1 MTMQNNRKRLAGK
14 VAIVTGSGAGIGR
27 AEALL
32 FAAQGAKVV
41 VNDIAA
47 KDGTPIAHLVVEQI
61 RAAGGEAVA
70 TTDDVAEFPGA
81 ERLVKTA
88 LDAFGG
94 VDILVNNA
102 GITNFLPVH
111 ELTERDWDR
120 MMAVHVK
127 GSFGTIKYA
136 SPLMCKQRSGVII
149 NTGSESGLGRVFGA
163 NYCAAKEG
171 IIGLTRAVAR
181 ELGRF
186 NVRCNAIR
194 PRAATTILAGINLAR
209 FLPVMRALGRYWAG
223 NRAPK
228 LSAMDVVKPEAV
240 APLVVWLCTDAAA
253 NVNGRDFYV
262 AGNEVGLFPELEV
275 ERLFYREGGWDL
287 DALDGAARESLVG
300 DLTNRYLLQGY
311 PELQRFED

>member
-1 MTMQNNRKRLAGK
+1 MTAQNNRKRLAGK

-27 AEALL
+27 AEAML
-32 FAAQGAKVV
+32 FAAQGAKIVI
-41 VNDIAA
+41 NDIAV
-47 KDGTPIAHLVVEQI
+47 KDDTPIAHLVVEQI

-70 TTDDVAEFPGA
+70 NTDDVAEFQGA

-102 GITNFLPVH
+102 GISNFIPVY

-127 GSFGTIKYA
+127 GAFGTIRYA
-136 SPLMCKQRSGVII
+136 SPVMCKQRSGVII
-149 NTGSESGLGRVFGA
+149 NTGSESGLGRPFGA

-194 PRAATTILAGINLAR
+194 PRATTTILAGINLAR
-209 FLPVMRALGRYWAG
+209 FLPVKIGRASCR
-223 NRAPK
+223 
-228 LSAMDVVKPEAV
+228 
-240 APLVVWLCTDAAA
+240 
-253 NVNGRDFYV
+253 
-262 AGNEVGLFPELEV
+262 
-275 ERLFYREGGWDL
+275 ER
-287 DALDGAARESLVG
+287 
-300 DLTNRYLLQGY
+300 
-311 PELQRFED
+311 

>member
-1 MTMQNNRKRLAGK
+1 MQEQRKRLMGK

-41 VNDIAA
+41 VNDIAVQNSA
-47 KDGTPIAHLVVEQI
+47 PIASLVVEQI

-70 TTDDVAEFPGA
+70 NTDDVAEFQGA

-102 GITNFLPVH
+102 GISNFIPVH

-127 GSFGTIKYA
+127 GSFGAIRYA
-136 SPLMCKQRSGVII
+136 SPIMCKQRSGVII

-171 IIGLTRAVAR
+171 IIGLTRAVAK

-194 PRAATTILAGINLAR
+194 PRAATTILAGMNIAK
-209 FLPVMRALGRYWAG
+209 FLPVMRALGRYWVG
-223 NRAPK
+223 TRAPK
-228 LSAMDVVKPEAV
+228 LSSMEVFQPEAV
-240 APLVVWLCTDAAA
+240 APLVVWLCTAAAA

-287 DALDGAARESLVG
+287 DALDGAAQDSLVG
-300 DLTNRYLLQGY
+300 DLTNRYLLEGY

>member
-1 MTMQNNRKRLAGK
+1 MTAQNNRKRLAGK

-27 AEALL
+27 AEAML

-41 VNDIAA
+41 VNDIAV

-61 RAAGGEAVA
+61 RTAGGEAVA
-70 TTDDVAEFPGA
+70 NTDNVAEFQGA

-111 ELTERDWDR
+111 ELTERDWDQ
-120 MMAVHVK
+120 MMAVHLK
-127 GSFGTIKYA
+127 GSFGTIRYA
-136 SPLMCKQRSGVII
+136 SPIMCKQRSGVII

-171 IIGLTRAVAR
+171 IVGLTRAVAR

-186 NVRCNAIR
+186 NLPAKRFRRRR
-194 PRAATTILAGINLAR
+194 PPPI
-209 FLPVMRALGRYWAG
+209 FEAL
-223 NRAPK
+223 N
-228 LSAMDVVKPEAV
+228 SA
-240 APLVVWLCTDAAA
+240 
-253 NVNGRDFYV
+253 
-262 AGNEVGLFPELEV
+262 
-275 ERLFYREGGWDL
+275 
-287 DALDGAARESLVG
+287 
-300 DLTNRYLLQGY
+300 
-311 PELQRFED
+311 